1 MISQALKLQVELALA
16 RWNWVPLLL
25 ALLSASILLISL
37 VGLPRLRQR
46 EAEQRSQL
54 GKLRLLPKVMVPRPV
69 GPFAA
74 FTKILS
80 SQTQQHQFL
89 RVLSRRAAQA
99 GLQVGRIDF
108 HTERG
113 INKEFDRFSI
123 TLPVNGTY
131 TVVQGFIFGLM
142 ADYPAL
148 ALEKLELRRAQANQD
163 EIDAQVHVLLFVE
176 SK

>member
-37 VGLPRLRQR
+37 VGLPRLTQR

-54 GKLRLLPKVMVPRPV
+54 SKLRQLPKVMVPRPV
-69 GPFAA
+69 DPLAA

-80 SQTQQHQFL
+80 SESQQHQFL

-113 INKEFDRFSI
+113 TNTGFDRFSI
-123 TLPVNGTY
+123 ALPVNGTY
-131 TVVQGFIFGLM
+131 SLLQEFIFGLM
-142 ADYPAL
+142 ADYPGL
-148 ALEKLELRRAQANQD
+148 ALEKLALRREQANQD
-163 EIDAQVHVLLFVE
+163 EVDAQVHLLLFVE